1 MDPSYGS
8 SGSIAGI
15 GAVFLIGVVTLLLG
29 IPLMV
34 LWNMREP
41 RFFRGETLPLERAH
55 MVKNG
60 QSHPDNHHQVHPRH

>member
-1 MDPSYGS
+1 

-29 IPLMV
+29 IPLMI

-60 QSHPDNHHQVHPRH
+60 RNHPSTHSHADPEH